1 MFLFY
6 LISIINDKY
15 KIITFELNNKA
26 TQLLSKLNEQLNFTD
41 LEIDDPIL
49 RSEDAINII
58 INSVEKLKTIFEKE
72 RIKSHEQEIDFF
84 KNIKPRFTSKL
95 IYYNAIFKI
104 ETKKPHGGE
113 RILKKYLNNEL
124 NKLKRYFDNNLDFY
138 KYYRTGSN
146 YLDHK
151 YFTRGKFDIK
161 LALDSFYF
169 EVDHSFSTSHDFKVA
184 KIMAHDLIQVYLEDK
199 LLMMENR
206 EPREKSQV
214 NPKIKQNWTGSKVA
228 LIELLYALHT
238 EGVFNNGASDL
249 KDIAEYFENIFN
261 IDLGQYHR
269 AFLEI
274 RVRKSEPTKFLNTLK
289 DKLVRR
295 MENTDDLL

>member
-1 MFLFY
+1 MLK
-6 LISIINDKY
+6 S
-15 KIITFELNNKA
+15 
-26 TQLLSKLNEQLNFTD
+26 LNEQLNFTD

-49 RSEDAINII
+49 RSESAINII
-58 INSVEKLKTIFEKE
+58 INSIEKLKVIFEKE
-72 RIKSHEQEIDFF
+72 RSKSQEQEIDFF
-84 KNIKPRFTSKL
+84 KNIKPKFTSKI

-113 RILKKYLNNEL
+113 RILKKYLNHEL
-124 NKLKRYFDNNLDFY
+124 EKLKRYFDNNLDFY

-151 YFTRGKFDIK
+151 YFTRGKFDVK

-169 EVDHSFSTSHDFKVA
+169 EVDHTFSTSHDFKVA

-199 LLMMENR
+199 LLMIENK
-206 EPREKSQV
+206 EPKEKSQV
-214 NPKIKQNWTGSKVA
+214 NPKVKQTWTGSKVA

-274 RVRKSEPTKFLNTLK
+274 RMRKSDQTKFLNALK
-289 DKLVRR
+289 EKLVKR

>member
-1 MFLFY
+1 M
-6 LISIINDKY
+6 NY
-15 KIITFELNNKA
+15 KI
-26 TQLLSKLNEQLNFTD
+26 TQLLSDLNEQLNFTD
-41 LEIDDPIL
+41 LEIDDPIK
-49 RSEDAINII
+49 RCENAIDITLK
-58 INSVEKLKTIFEKE
+58 SLQKLKILFEKE
-72 RIKSHEQEIDFF
+72 KNKSQDQEIDFF
-84 KNIKPRFTSKL
+84 KIVKPKFTSKL
-95 IYYNAIFKI
+95 IYYNAVFKI

-124 NKLKRYFDNNLDFY
+124 DKLKRYFDSNLDFY
-138 KYYRTGSN
+138 RYYRTGSS

-151 YFTRGKFDIK
+151 YFVRGKFDVK

-169 EVDHSFSTSHDFKVA
+169 EADHTFSTSHDFKVA
-184 KIMAHDLIQVYLEDK
+184 KILAHDLIQVYLEDK
-199 LLMMENR
+199 LLIMDNKDSK
-206 EPREKSQV
+206 EKSQV
-214 NPKIKQNWTGSKVA
+214 NPKVKQTWTGSKVA

-249 KDIAEYFENIFN
+249 KDVAEYLETVFD

-274 RVRKSEPTKFLNTLK
+274 RMRKSDQTKFLNSLK
-289 DKLVRR
+289 EKLVKR

>member
-1 MFLFY
+1 MKSRALQLF
-6 LISIINDKY
+6 
-15 KIITFELNNKA
+15 
-26 TQLLSKLNEQLNFTD
+26 SKLNEQLNFAD
-41 LEIDDPIL
+41 LEIDNPIQ
-49 RSEDAINII
+49 RSESAINII
-58 INSVEKLKTIFEKE
+58 VNSIEKLKIIFEKE
-72 RIKSHEQEIDFF
+72 KNKSQEIEIDFF
-84 KNIKPRFTSKL
+84 KNIKPKFTSKL

-124 NKLKRYFDNNLDFY
+124 DKLKRYFDSNLDFY
-138 KYYRTGSN
+138 RYYRTGSN
-146 YLDHK
+146 YLDIK
-151 YFTRGKFDIK
+151 YFTRGKVDIK
-161 LALDSFYF
+161 MALDSFYF
-169 EVDHSFSTSHDFKVA
+169 EADHSFSISHDFKVA

-199 LLMMENR
+199 LLIMENR
-206 EPREKSQV
+206 EPKEKSQI

-238 EGVFNNGASDL
+238 EGVFNNGSSDL

-274 RVRKSEPTKFLNTLK
+274 RMRKSDQTKFLNSLK
-289 DKLVRR
+289 EKLVKR

>member
-1 MFLFY
+1 M
-6 LISIINDKY
+6 N
-15 KIITFELNNKA
+15 TKA
-26 TQLLSKLNEQLNFTD
+26 TLLLKSLNEQLNFTD

-49 RSEDAINII
+49 RSESAINII
-58 INSVEKLKTIFEKE
+58 INSIEKLKVIFEKE
-72 RIKSHEQEIDFF
+72 KSKSQEQEIDFF
-84 KNIKPRFTSKL
+84 KNIKPKFTSKL
-95 IYYNAIFKI
+95 IYYNAIYKI

-113 RILKKYLNNEL
+113 RILKKYLNHEL
-124 NKLKRYFDNNLDFY
+124 VKLKRYFDNNLDFY

-151 YFTRGKFDIK
+151 YFTRGKFDVK

-169 EVDHSFSTSHDFKVA
+169 EVDHTFSTSHDFKVA
-184 KIMAHDLIQVYLEDK
+184 KILAHDLIQVYLEDK

-206 EPREKSQV
+206 EPKEKSQV
-214 NPKIKQNWTGSKVA
+214 NPKVKQTWTGSKVA

-238 EGVFNNGASDL
+238 EGVFNNGNSDL

-274 RVRKSEPTKFLNTLK
+274 RMRKSDQTKFLNGLK
-289 DKLVRR
+289 EKLVRR

>member
-1 MFLFY
+1 M
-6 LISIINDKY
+6 
-15 KIITFELNNKA
+15 
-26 TQLLSKLNEQLNFTD
+26 LLTNLNEQINFID
-41 LEIDDPIL
+41 LEIDNPINKCEKAIEIIL
-49 RSEDAINII
+49 ISITNLKKAIQKNNFKSVSE
-58 INSVEKLKTIFEKE
+58 
-72 RIKSHEQEIDFF
+72 EIDFF

-124 NKLKRYFDNNLDFY
+124 DKLKRYFDNNLDFY

-169 EVDHSFSTSHDFKVA
+169 EVDHTFSTSHDFKVA

-199 LLMMENR
+199 LLMIENK
-206 EPREKSQV
+206 EPKEKSQV
-214 NPKIKQNWTGSKVA
+214 NHKIKQNWTGSKVA

-274 RVRKSEPTKFLNTLK
+274 RMRKSDQTKFLNGLK
-289 DKLVRR
+289 EKLVKR
-295 MENTDDLL
+295 MENTEDLL

>member
-1 MFLFY
+1 M
-6 LISIINDKY
+6 NPKY
-15 KIITFELNNKA
+15 NI
-26 TQLLSKLNEQLNFTD
+26 LLHQLNEQLNFID
-41 LEIDDPIL
+41 LEIDDQIKKCEQAITIIL
-49 RSEDAINII
+49 KSIN
-58 INSVEKLKTIFEKE
+58 ELKKTT
-72 RIKSHEQEIDFF
+72 IKSNFKSQNEEIQFF
-84 KNIKPRFTSKL
+84 KDIKPKFTSKL
-95 IYYNAIFKI
+95 IYYNTIFKI

-124 NKLKRYFDNNLDFY
+124 DKLKRYFDNNLDFY

-151 YFTRGKFDIK
+151 YFSRGKIDIK

-169 EVDHSFSTSHDFKVA
+169 EVDHSYSTSHDFKVA
-184 KIMAHDLIQVYLEDK
+184 KIIAHDLIQVYLEDQ
-199 LLMMENR
+199 LLMLENK
-206 EPREKSQV
+206 EPKEKSQV
-214 NPKIKQNWTGSKVA
+214 NPKVKQTWTGSKVA

-238 EGVFNNGASDL
+238 EGVFNNGSSDL

-261 IDLGQYHR
+261 INLGQYHR

-274 RVRKSEPTKFLNTLK
+274 RMRKSDQTKFLNALK
-289 DKLVRR
+289 EKLIKR

>member
-1 MFLFY
+1 MKSRALQLF
-6 LISIINDKY
+6 
-15 KIITFELNNKA
+15 
-26 TQLLSKLNEQLNFTD
+26 SKLNEQLNFAD
-41 LEIDDPIL
+41 LEIDNPIQ
-49 RSEDAINII
+49 RSESAINII
-58 INSVEKLKTIFEKE
+58 VNSIEKLKIIFEKE
-72 RIKSHEQEIDFF
+72 KNKSQEIEIDFF
-84 KNIKPRFTSKL
+84 KNIKPKFTSKL

-124 NKLKRYFDNNLDFY
+124 DKLKRYFDSNLDFY
-138 KYYRTGSN
+138 RYYRTGSN
-146 YLDHK
+146 YLDIK
-151 YFTRGKFDIK
+151 YFTRGKVDIK
-161 LALDSFYF
+161 MALDSFYF
-169 EVDHSFSTSHDFKVA
+169 EADHSFSTSHDFKVA

-199 LLMMENR
+199 LLIMENR
-206 EPREKSQV
+206 EPKEKSQI

-238 EGVFNNGASDL
+238 EGVFNNGSSDL

-274 RVRKSEPTKFLNTLK
+274 RMRKSDQTKFLNSLK
-289 DKLVRR
+289 EKLVKR

>member
-1 MFLFY
+1 MNPK
-6 LISIINDKY
+6 IN
-15 KIITFELNNKA
+15 
-26 TQLLSKLNEQLNFTD
+26 QLLVNLSEQLNFTD
-41 LEIDDPIL
+41 LEIDDPIQ
-49 RSEDAINII
+49 RSESAINII
-58 INSVEKLKTIFEKE
+58 VNSIEKLKANFEKE
-72 RIKSHEQEIDFF
+72 KVKSVEYEIDFF
-84 KNIKPRFTSKL
+84 KNIKPKFTSKL

-124 NKLKRYFDNNLDFY
+124 DKLKRYFDNNLDFY

-169 EVDHSFSTSHDFKVA
+169 EVDHTFSTSHDFKVA

-199 LLMMENR
+199 LLMIENK
-206 EPREKSQV
+206 EPKEKSQV
-214 NPKIKQNWTGSKVA
+214 NHKIKQNWTGSKVA

-249 KDIAEYFENIFN
+249 KDVAEYFENIFN

-274 RVRKSEPTKFLNTLK
+274 RMRKSDQTKFLNGLK
-289 DKLVRR
+289 EKLVKR
-295 MENTDDLL
+295 MENTEDLL

>member
-1 MFLFY
+1 MNPN
-6 LISIINDKY
+6 INK
-15 KIITFELNNKA
+15 
-26 TQLLSKLNEQLNFTD
+26 LLSELNEQLNFSD
-41 LEIDDPIL
+41 IEIDDPIK
-49 RSEDAINII
+49 RCESAIDVI
-58 INSVEKLKTIFEKE
+58 LKSIERLKVLFEKE
-72 RIKSHEQEIDFF
+72 KIKSHEQEIHFF
-84 KNIKPRFTSKL
+84 KNIKPKFTSKL

-113 RILKKYLNNEL
+113 RILKKYLNHEL
-124 NKLKRYFDNNLDFY
+124 EKLKRYFDNNLDFY

-161 LALDSFYF
+161 LTLDSFYF
-169 EVDHSFSTSHDFKVA
+169 EVDHKFSTSHDYKVA

-199 LLMMENR
+199 LLMIENR
-206 EPREKSQV
+206 EPKEKTQV
-214 NPKIKQNWTGSKVA
+214 NPKVKQTWTGSKVA

-238 EGVFNNGASDL
+238 EGVFNNGTSDL
-249 KDIAEYFENIFN
+249 KDVAEYFENIFN

-274 RVRKSEPTKFLNTLK
+274 RMRKSDQTKFLNALK
-289 DKLVRR
+289 EKLVKR

>member
-1 MFLFY
+1 M
-6 LISIINDKY
+6 
-15 KIITFELNNKA
+15 NNKA
-26 TQLLSKLNEQLNFTD
+26 TQLLSNLNEQLNFTD
-41 LEIDDPIL
+41 LEIDDPIQ
-49 RSEDAINII
+49 RSESAINII
-58 INSVEKLKTIFEKE
+58 INSIEKLKIIFEKE
-72 RIKSHEQEIDFF
+72 KVKSQEIEIDFF

-95 IYYNAIFKI
+95 IYYNAVFKI

-124 NKLKRYFDNNLDFY
+124 DKLKRYFDNNLDFY

-161 LALDSFYF
+161 LTLDSFYF
-169 EVDHSFSTSHDFKVA
+169 EVDHTFSTSHDYKVA

-199 LLMMENR
+199 LLMLENK
-206 EPREKSQV
+206 EPKEKSQV
-214 NPKIKQNWTGSKVA
+214 NPKVKQTWTGSKVA

-249 KDIAEYFENIFN
+249 KDVAEYFENIFN

-274 RVRKSEPTKFLNTLK
+274 RMRKSDQTKFLNSLK
-289 DKLVRR
+289 EKLVKR

>member
-1 MFLFY
+1 M
-6 LISIINDKY
+6 
-15 KIITFELNNKA
+15 NNKA

-49 RSEDAINII
+49 RSESAINII
-58 INSVEKLKTIFEKE
+58 VNSIEKLKLIFEKE
-72 RIKSHEQEIDFF
+72 KSKSQEIEIDFF
-84 KNIKPRFTSKL
+84 KNIKPKFTSKL
-95 IYYNAIFKI
+95 IYYNAIYKI

-113 RILKKYLNNEL
+113 RIIKKYLNNEL
-124 NKLKRYFDNNLDFY
+124 EKLKRYFDNNLDFY

-161 LALDSFYF
+161 LTLDSFYF
-169 EVDHSFSTSHDFKVA
+169 EADRTFSTSHDFKVA

-206 EPREKSQV
+206 EPKEKSQV
-214 NPKIKQNWTGSKVA
+214 NPKVKQNWTGAKVA

-238 EGVFNNGASDL
+238 EGVFNNGTSDL
-249 KDIAEYFENIFN
+249 KDIAEYFESIFN
-261 IDLGQYHR
+261 VNLGQYHR

-274 RVRKSEPTKFLNTLK
+274 RMRKSDQTKFLNALK
-289 DKLVRR
+289 EKLVKR

>member
-1 MFLFY
+1 M
-6 LISIINDKY
+6 
-15 KIITFELNNKA
+15 NNKA
-26 TQLLSKLNEQLNFTD
+26 SQLLSKLNEQLNFTD
-41 LEIDDPIL
+41 LEIDDPIK
-49 RSEDAINII
+49 RSENAINII
-58 INSVEKLKTIFEKE
+58 VNSIEKLKVIFEKE
-72 RIKSHEQEIDFF
+72 KSKSLEAEIDFF
-84 KNIKPRFTSKL
+84 KNIKPKFTSKL
-95 IYYNAIFKI
+95 IYYNAIYKI

-124 NKLKRYFDNNLDFY
+124 DKLKRYFDSNLDFY
-138 KYYRTGSN
+138 RYYRTGSN
-146 YLDHK
+146 YLDIK

-169 EVDHSFSTSHDFKVA
+169 EADHTFSTSHDFKVA

-199 LLMMENR
+199 LLVMESK
-206 EPREKSQV
+206 EPKEKSQV
-214 NPKIKQNWTGSKVA
+214 NPKLKQNWTGSKVA

-249 KDIAEYFENIFN
+249 KDVAEYFENIFN

-274 RVRKSEPTKFLNTLK
+274 RMRKSDQTKFINSLRE
-289 DKLVRR
+289 KLIKR

>member
-1 MFLFY
+1 VQLF
-6 LISIINDKY
+6 
-15 KIITFELNNKA
+15 
-26 TQLLSKLNEQLNFTD
+26 SKLNEQLNFAD
-41 LEIDDPIL
+41 LEIDDPIQ
-49 RSEDAINII
+49 RSESAINII
-58 INSVEKLKTIFEKE
+58 VNSIEKLKIIFEKE
-72 RIKSHEQEIDFF
+72 KNKSQEIEIDFF
-84 KNIKPRFTSKL
+84 KNIKPKFTSKL

-124 NKLKRYFDNNLDFY
+124 DKLKRYFDNNLDFY
-138 KYYRTGSN
+138 RYYRTGSN
-146 YLDHK
+146 YLDTK

-161 LALDSFYF
+161 MALDSFYF
-169 EVDHSFSTSHDFKVA
+169 EADRTFSTSHDFKVA

-206 EPREKSQV
+206 EPKEKSQV
-214 NPKIKQNWTGSKVA
+214 NPKLKQNWTGSKVA

-274 RVRKSEPTKFLNTLK
+274 RMRKSDQTKFLNALK
-289 DKLVRR
+289 EKLVKR

>member
-1 MFLFY
+1 MN
-6 LISIINDKY
+6 S
-15 KIITFELNNKA
+15 KA

-41 LEIDDPIL
+41 LEIDDPIQ
-49 RSEDAINII
+49 RSESAINII
-58 INSVEKLKTIFEKE
+58 INSIEKLKIIFEKE
-72 RIKSHEQEIDFF
+72 KVKSQEIEIDFF

-95 IYYNAIFKI
+95 IYYNAVFKI

-124 NKLKRYFDNNLDFY
+124 DKLKRYFDNNLDFY

-151 YFTRGKFDIK
+151 YFTRGKFDVK

-169 EVDHSFSTSHDFKVA
+169 EVDHTFSTSHDFKVA

-206 EPREKSQV
+206 EPKEKSQV
-214 NPKIKQNWTGSKVA
+214 NPKVKQTWTGSKVA
-228 LIELLYALHT
+228 LIEILYALHT
-238 EGVFNNGASDL
+238 EGVFNNGTSDL
-249 KDIAEYFENIFN
+249 KDVAEYFENVFN

-274 RVRKSEPTKFLNTLK
+274 RMRKSDQTKFLNSLK
-289 DKLVRR
+289 EKLVKR
-295 MENTDDLL
+295 MENTDDLLYEQ

>member
-1 MFLFY
+1 MN
-6 LISIINDKY
+6 SKY
-15 KIITFELNNKA
+15 NILLN
-26 TQLLSKLNEQLNFTD
+26 QLNEQLNFID
-41 LEIDDPIL
+41 LEIDDQIKKCEQAITIIL
-49 RSEDAINII
+49 KSIN
-58 INSVEKLKTIFEKE
+58 ELKKTT
-72 RIKSHEQEIDFF
+72 IKSNFKSQNEEIQFF
-84 KNIKPRFTSKL
+84 KDIKPKFTSKL
-95 IYYNAIFKI
+95 IYYNTIFKI

-124 NKLKRYFDNNLDFY
+124 DKLKRYFDNNLDFY

-151 YFTRGKFDIK
+151 YFSRGKIDIK

-169 EVDHSFSTSHDFKVA
+169 EVDHSYSTSHDFKVA
-184 KIMAHDLIQVYLEDK
+184 KIMAHDLIQVYLEDQ
-199 LLMMENR
+199 LLMLENK
-206 EPREKSQV
+206 EPKEKSQV
-214 NPKIKQNWTGSKVA
+214 NPKVKQTWTGSKVA

-238 EGVFNNGASDL
+238 EGVFNNGSSDL

-261 IDLGQYHR
+261 INLGQYHR

-274 RVRKSEPTKFLNTLK
+274 RMRKSDQTKFLNALK
-289 DKLVRR
+289 EKLIKR

>member
-1 MFLFY
+1 M
-6 LISIINDKY
+6 NQ
-15 KIITFELNNKA
+15 KA
-26 TQLLSKLNEQLNFTD
+26 AKLLSELTEQLNFIN
-41 LEIDDPIL
+41 LEIDDNIKKCEKAIEIIL
-49 RSEDAINII
+49 ISITNLKKAIQKNNFKSVSE
-58 INSVEKLKTIFEKE
+58 
-72 RIKSHEQEIDFF
+72 EIDFF

-124 NKLKRYFDNNLDFY
+124 DKLKRYFDGNLDFY
-138 KYYRTGSN
+138 RYYRTGSS

-151 YFTRGKFDIK
+151 YFVRGKFDVK

-169 EVDHSFSTSHDFKVA
+169 EADHTFSTSHDFKVA
-184 KIMAHDLIQVYLEDK
+184 KILAHDLIQVYLEDK
-199 LLMMENR
+199 LLIMENKD
-206 EPREKSQV
+206 PKEKSQV
-214 NPKIKQNWTGSKVA
+214 QPKVKQTWTGSKVA

-238 EGVFNNGASDL
+238 EGVFNNGTSDL
-249 KDIAEYFENIFN
+249 KDIAEYFENVFN

-274 RVRKSEPTKFLNTLK
+274 RMRKSDQTKFLNSIK
-289 DKLVRR
+289 EKLVKR

>member
-1 MFLFY
+1 MN
-6 LISIINDKY
+6 S
-15 KIITFELNNKA
+15 KIII
-26 TQLLSKLNEQLNFTD
+26 LLADLNEQLNFTD

-49 RSEDAINII
+49 RSENAINLI
-58 INSVEKLKTIFEKE
+58 INSILKLKAIFEKE
-72 RIKSHEQEIDFF
+72 KSKSQEQEIDFF
-84 KNIKPRFTSKL
+84 KNIKPKFTSKL

-124 NKLKRYFDNNLDFY
+124 DKLKRYFDNNLDFY

-169 EVDHSFSTSHDFKVA
+169 EVDHTFSTSHDFKVA

-199 LLMMENR
+199 LLMIENR
-206 EPREKSQV
+206 EPKEKSQV
-214 NPKIKQNWTGSKVA
+214 NPKLKQTWTSSKVA

-249 KDIAEYFENIFN
+249 KDVAEYFENIFN

-274 RVRKSEPTKFLNTLK
+274 RMRKSDQTKFLNALK
-289 DKLVRR
+289 EKLVKR

>member
-1 MFLFY
+1 M
-6 LISIINDKY
+6 SSKIN
-15 KIITFELNNKA
+15 L
-26 TQLLSKLNEQLNFTD
+26 LLSKLNEQLNFTD

-49 RSEDAINII
+49 RSENALNII
-58 INSVEKLKTIFEKE
+58 VNSIEKLKEIFEKE
-72 RIKSHEQEIDFF
+72 KIKSQEYEIDFF
-84 KNIKPRFTSKL
+84 KNIKPKFTSKL

-124 NKLKRYFDNNLDFY
+124 DKLKRYFDNNLDFY

-169 EVDHSFSTSHDFKVA
+169 EVDHTFSTSHDFKVA

-199 LLMMENR
+199 LLMLENK
-206 EPREKSQV
+206 EPKEKSQV
-214 NPKIKQNWTGSKVA
+214 NPKVKQTWTGSKVA

-249 KDIAEYFENIFN
+249 KDVAEYFENIFN

-274 RVRKSEPTKFLNTLK
+274 RMRKSDQTKFLNGLK
-289 DKLVRR
+289 EKLVKR
-295 MENTDDLL
+295 MENTEDLL

>member
-1 MFLFY
+1 M
-6 LISIINDKY
+6 
-15 KIITFELNNKA
+15 NNKA
-26 TQLLSKLNEQLNFTD
+26 TLLLSKLNEQLNFAD
-41 LEIDDPIL
+41 LEIDNPIV
-49 RSEDAINII
+49 RSENAINMIV
-58 INSVEKLKTIFEKE
+58 NSIEKLKVIFEKE
-72 RIKSHEQEIDFF
+72 KNKSLETEIDFF
-84 KNIKPRFTSKL
+84 KNIKPKFTSKL
-95 IYYNAIFKI
+95 IYYNAIYKI

-113 RILKKYLNNEL
+113 RVIKKYLNNEL
-124 NKLKRYFDNNLDFY
+124 EKLKRYFDSNLDFY
-138 KYYRTGSN
+138 RYYRTGSN
-146 YLDHK
+146 YLDIK

-169 EVDHSFSTSHDFKVA
+169 EADRTFSTSHDFKVS

-199 LLMMENR
+199 LLIMENK

-214 NPKIKQNWTGSKVA
+214 NHKLKQNWTGSKVA

-238 EGVFNNGASDL
+238 EGVFNNGTSDL
-249 KDIAEYFENIFN
+249 KDVAEYFQSIFN

-289 DKLVRR
+289 EKLTKR
-295 MENTDDLL
+295 MESTDELL

>member
-1 MFLFY
+1 MKSRAVQLF
-6 LISIINDKY
+6 
-15 KIITFELNNKA
+15 
-26 TQLLSKLNEQLNFTD
+26 SKLNEQLNFAD
-41 LEIDDPIL
+41 LEIDDPIQ
-49 RSEDAINII
+49 RSESAINII
-58 INSVEKLKTIFEKE
+58 VNSIEKLKIIFEKE
-72 RIKSHEQEIDFF
+72 KNKSQEIEIDFF
-84 KNIKPRFTSKL
+84 KNIKPKFTAKL

-124 NKLKRYFDNNLDFY
+124 DKLKRYFDNNLDFY
-138 KYYRTGSN
+138 RYYRTGSN
-146 YLDHK
+146 YLDTK

-161 LALDSFYF
+161 MALDSFYF
-169 EVDHSFSTSHDFKVA
+169 EADRTFSTSHDFKVA

-206 EPREKSQV
+206 EPKEKSQV
-214 NPKIKQNWTGSKVA
+214 NPKLKQNWTGSKVA

-274 RVRKSEPTKFLNTLK
+274 RMRKSDQTKFLNALK
-289 DKLVRR
+289 EKLVKR

>member
-1 MFLFY
+1 MN
-6 LISIINDKY
+6 SKIN
-15 KIITFELNNKA
+15 
-26 TQLLSKLNEQLNFTD
+26 LLLTNLNEQINFID
-41 LEIDDPIL
+41 LEIDNPINKCEKAIEIIL
-49 RSEDAINII
+49 ISITNLKKAIQKNNFKSVSE
-58 INSVEKLKTIFEKE
+58 
-72 RIKSHEQEIDFF
+72 EIDFF

-124 NKLKRYFDNNLDFY
+124 DKLKRYFDNNLDFY

-206 EPREKSQV
+206 EPKEKSQG
-214 NPKIKQNWTGSKVA
+214 NPKAIP
-228 LIELLYALHT
+228 
-238 EGVFNNGASDL
+238 
-249 KDIAEYFENIFN
+249 
-261 IDLGQYHR
+261 R
-269 AFLEI
+269 
-274 RVRKSEPTKFLNTLK
+274 
-289 DKLVRR
+289 
-295 MENTDDLL
+295 

>member
-1 MFLFY
+1 MNSK
-6 LISIINDKY
+6 IS
-15 KIITFELNNKA
+15 
-26 TQLLSKLNEQLNFTD
+26 QLLASLNEQLSFAD

-49 RSEDAINII
+49 RSESAINII
-58 INSVEKLKTIFEKE
+58 ITSIEKLKIIFEKE
-72 RIKSHEQEIDFF
+72 KNKSQVVEIDFF
-84 KNIKPRFTSKL
+84 KNIKPKFTSKL
-95 IYYNAIFKI
+95 IYYNAIYKI

-124 NKLKRYFDNNLDFY
+124 DKLKRYFDNNLDFY

-146 YLDHK
+146 YLDYK
-151 YFTRGKFDIK
+151 YFTRGKFDVK

-169 EVDHSFSTSHDFKVA
+169 EADRTFSTSHDFKVA

-199 LLMMENR
+199 LLMIENK
-206 EPREKSQV
+206 EPKEKSQV
-214 NPKIKQNWTGSKVA
+214 NPKLKQNWTGSKVA

-238 EGVFNNGASDL
+238 EGVLNNGTSDL
-249 KDIAEYFENIFN
+249 KDVAEYFESIFN
-261 IDLGQYHR
+261 INLGQYHR

-274 RVRKSEPTKFLNTLK
+274 RMRKSEQTKFLNSLK
-289 DKLVRR
+289 EKLVKR